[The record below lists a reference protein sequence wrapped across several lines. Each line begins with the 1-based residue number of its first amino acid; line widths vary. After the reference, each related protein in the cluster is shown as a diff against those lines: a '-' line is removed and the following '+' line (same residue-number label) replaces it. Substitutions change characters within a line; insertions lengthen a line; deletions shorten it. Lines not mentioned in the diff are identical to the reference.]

1 MERRIHPS
9 AHKHGVADDDILHA
23 IENARVE
30 RWRGNRVISLGPD
43 RAANMLEVVTVR
55 QRDGSVVVIH
65 AMKMRRKY
73 EHWLRGLGDHD
84 A

>member
-1 MERRIHPS
+1 MERLIHPS
-9 AHKHGVADDDILHA
+9 ARKHGVTDDDILHA
-23 IENARVE
+23 IEYARVE

-65 AMKMRRKY
+65 AMKMQPKY
-73 EHWLRGLGDHD
+73 ERWLRGHGDDD